1 MRTIGGFEGTQ
12 LRPSDPGYDEARA
25 LFNAM
30 VDRRPGLIAQCAT
43 ADDVARAIAHAR
55 RERVPLA
62 VRAGGHSVAG
72 LSLCAGGVVVDVRAL
87 KQIAVDPQE
96 RVARAGAG
104 LTWSEFDHATQEHG
118 LATTGGRVSTTGIAG
133 LTLGGGSGWLERS
146 YGLTCD
152 SLVAVELV
160 TAEGEVVRAAEDEH
174 PDLFWALH
182 GGGGNFG
189 VVTAFA
195 FRLRPVGPELFAGL
209 VAYDPKDGRQV
220 ARAFRD
226 YMVDAP
232 DEAGLAL
239 AYLTA
244 PPEEFVPP
252 EWRGKRIM
260 GIAGCWNGPVD
271 EGERALRGL
280 LGSAE
285 PIVDLFGP
293 MPYVQFQCMID
304 DPPGLRN
311 WWTAEYLS
319 ELTGE
324 AADAFCA
331 YSDEMPLSATQSL
344 LVPWGGAVARKRDT
358 PMAQRDAAYVVHP
371 FCVWEGADR
380 DAEHIAWGRRGREVF
395 ARWSTGGTYLNFI
408 GDEGSDRVRAAFGPA
423 YDRLAEVKAAWDPD
437 NVFAGN
443 QNIVPARRR
452 MAPA

>member
-12 LRPSDPGYDEARA
+12 LRPSDPGYDEARTI
-25 LFNAM
+25 FNAM

-72 LSLCAGGVVVDVRAL
+72 LSLCHGGVVVDVRPL

-104 LTWSEFDHATQEHG
+104 LTWAEFDRATQEHG

-152 SLVAVELV
+152 SLLAVELV
-160 TAEGEVVRAAEDEH
+160 TAEGEFVRAAEDEP
-174 PDLFWALH
+174 PDLFWELH

-226 YMVDAP
+226 YMLDAP

-280 LGSAE
+280 LDSAE

-293 MPYVQFQCMID
+293 MPYVQLQCMID
-304 DPPGLRN
+304 DPP
-311 WWTAEYLS
+311 
-319 ELTGE
+319 
-324 AADAFCA
+324 
-331 YSDEMPLSATQSL
+331 
-344 LVPWGGAVARKRDT
+344 
-358 PMAQRDAAYVVHP
+358 
-371 FCVWEGADR
+371 
-380 DAEHIAWGRRGREVF
+380 
-395 ARWSTGGTYLNFI
+395 
-408 GDEGSDRVRAAFGPA
+408 
-423 YDRLAEVKAAWDPD
+423 
-437 NVFAGN
+437 
-443 QNIVPARRR
+443 
-452 MAPA
+452 